1 MAPVGDIAAMQRT
14 LERDPGSL
22 VFLSLGEAHRRQ
34 GELDPALTVAERGV
48 SWYPEMAG
56 AWDLL
61 ARIRSDRGEGDLAFE
76 AWTTVLRLDPE
87 HGGAHKGMAFLAFRA
102 GELDRS
108 LRYLRRAIELAPD
121 DTGLQQVFERVGREA
136 DLQRVEA
143 VQRVSPLAA
152 PRWNGCALL
161 TDVQG
166 ELLEGSLR
174 GTAGLLPM
182 DAVTPAL
189 GGLSRDAER
198 TTRLLGLGPW
208 QRISLGGEALSLEI
222 RSPTIDSLLV
232 ITRPAEVAPD
242 DLEMEANR
250 LAADMRHWLEAVR

>member
-1 MAPVGDIAAMQRT
+1 MSPGGDLAAMQRT

-22 VFLSLGEAHRRQ
+22 VFLSLGETHRRQ
-34 GELDPALTVAERGV
+34 GDLDAALTVAERGV

-87 HGGAHKGMAFLAFRA
+87 HAGAHKGMAFLAFRA

-108 LRYLRRAIELAPD
+108 LRYLRRAIELAPED
-121 DTGLQQVFERVGREA
+121 RAIQQVFERVGRESEA
-136 DLQRVEA
+136 RRVDTFQRT
-143 VQRVSPLAA
+143 SPLTA
-152 PRWNGCALL
+152 PGWTGSALL

-174 GTAGLLPM
+174 GPDGPLAM
-182 DAVTPAL
+182 QAVTPAL
-189 GGLSRDAER
+189 AGLSRDAER
-198 TTRLLGLGPW
+198 TTRLLSLGPW
-208 QRISLGGEALSLEI
+208 QRISLGGEVHSLEI

-232 ITRPAEVAPD
+232 MTRPPGIGPD
-242 DLEMEANR
+242 DLESEANR
-250 LAADMRHWLEAVR
+250 LATDMRHWLEALG

>member
-1 MAPVGDIAAMQRT
+1 MSPVGDIAAMQRT

-22 VFLSLGEAHRRQ
+22 VFLSLGETHRRQ
-34 GELDPALTVAERGV
+34 GELDAALTVAQRGV

-87 HGGAHKGMAFLAFRA
+87 HAGAHKGMAFLAFRA

-108 LRYLRRAIELAPD
+108 LRYLRRAIELAPED
-121 DTGLQQVFERVGREA
+121 QSLQQVFERVGRDA
-136 DLQRVEA
+136 QARTVESFE
-143 VQRVSPLAA
+143 RVSPLAA
-152 PRWNGCALL
+152 PTWTGHALL
-161 TDVQG
+161 TGVKG

-174 GTAGLLPM
+174 GAEGLLPM

-208 QRISLGGEALSLEI
+208 QRISLGGEAHSLEI

-232 ITRPAEVAPD
+232 MTRPSGIAPP
-242 DLEMEANR
+242 DLETEANR
-250 LAADMRHWLEAVR
+250 LAVAMRHWLEALR